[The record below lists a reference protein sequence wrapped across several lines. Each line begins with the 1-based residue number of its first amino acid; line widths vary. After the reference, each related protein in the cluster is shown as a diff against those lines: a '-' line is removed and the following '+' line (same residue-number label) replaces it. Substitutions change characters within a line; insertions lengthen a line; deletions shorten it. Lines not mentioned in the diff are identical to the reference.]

1 MFSLAETI
9 SGAETQVQ
17 IGMKQKKEMIR
28 DDLDSFHTK
37 VQRQPQATEFTS
49 KHIKADCKASLNIHV
64 CFFLQLDLNFYK
76 HMDCFPV
83 SLAVNF

>member
-37 VQRQPQATEFTS
+37 VQRQPQATEFT
-49 KHIKADCKASLNIHV
+49 
-64 CFFLQLDLNFYK
+64 
-76 HMDCFPV
+76 
-83 SLAVNF
+83 